1 LDVIVNEFKAIKQ
14 AVRFL
19 EEMDTNEDDYISR
32 SEIVAFLE
40 NQGKQIN
47 DEELDA
53 VLERLDANRDGD
65 IHIGEA
71 ALLTLSEQV
80 HDYAR
85 ELLRQKASESI
96 TAIVSQLDADGSG
109 HLGFSE
115 LQESLLLAEWTDEQ
129 IEALLDLV
137 NIEEDGIVRV
147 EEAVEVLIREE
158 MRKISI
164 GRHFYEFT
172 EAHDSD
178 PERSAYFTVEDVL
191 RVDTERSP
199 TEAENYVASQDGNGD
214 G

>member
-1 LDVIVNEFKAIKQ
+1 MNEFKAVKQ

-96 TAIVSQLDADGSG
+96 TAIVS
-109 HLGFSE
+109 
-115 LQESLLLAEWTDEQ
+115 
-129 IEALLDLV
+129 
-137 NIEEDGIVRV
+137 
-147 EEAVEVLIREE
+147 
-158 MRKISI
+158 
-164 GRHFYEFT
+164 
-172 EAHDSD
+172 
-178 PERSAYFTVEDVL
+178 
-191 RVDTERSP
+191 
-199 TEAENYVASQDGNGD
+199 
-214 G
+214 